1 MALKYST
8 LFSLLLEIFQIA
20 IQSYQ
25 HLSPSLLTSRIFI
38 LFFTCICACACAC
51 VHIHVVLCVVH
62 GHQKTTCKS
71 QFSPAAVRC
80 RNWAQVIRLGGN
92 HPYPLNHF
100 CWPLLISNCIKP
112 SYHDFLMDIL
122 NDRAQIRDREP
133 SSGCSVSMY

>member
-38 LFFTCICACACAC
+38 LFFHMHLCMCVCMCAYSCGAVCGAWSSENNLQKP
-51 VHIHVVLCVVH
+51 VLSCCCEMQKLSS
-62 GHQKTTCKS
+62 GHQAWWQSSLSTES
-71 QFSPAAVRC
+71 
-80 RNWAQVIRLGGN
+80 
-92 HPYPLNHF
+92 F